1 MTAHFGPDAFSPT
14 AQRAAR
20 GQVAH
25 LSGRAAEDR
34 VTADYLARGYDLAE
48 TRWRGRSGEV
58 DLIFSS
64 GGGFVFV
71 EVKKSRSFARAA
83 EALRPAQMRRIA
95 AAAEEY
101 LGRRGLPLMT
111 DLRFDAALVDGDGR
125 IEVLENAFG
134 HF

>member
-1 MTAHFGPDAFSPT
+1 MTAQFRSDHFSP
-14 AQRAAR
+14 AAEKALR
-20 GQVAH
+20 GQVAY

-34 VTADYLARGYDLAE
+34 VAADYLARGYVVVE

-58 DLIFSS
+58 DLIFAD
-64 GGGFVFV
+64 GDGFVFV

-83 EALRPAQMRRIA
+83 ERLSPAQIHRIY

-101 LGRRGLPLMT
+101 LAHRGLSLMT
-111 DLRFDAALVDGDGR
+111 ELRFDVALVDGSGA

>member
-1 MTAHFGPDAFSPT
+1 MTAQFRSDDFSP
-14 AQRAAR
+14 AAEKALR
-20 GQVAH
+20 GQVAY
-25 LSGRAAEDR
+25 LSGQAAEDR
-34 VTADYLARGYDLAE
+34 VAADYLSRGFALTE

-58 DLIFSS
+58 DLIFAD
-64 GGGFVFV
+64 GDGFVFV

-83 EALRPAQMRRIA
+83 ERLSLAQMHRIY

-101 LGRRGLPLMT
+101 LAHRSLSLMT
-111 DLRFDAALVDGDGR
+111 ELRFDVALVDGSGA